1 NADYNGPD
9 AFEFAV
15 TDGQATSAPE
25 TVTIEVLPVNDP
37 PALTPARAPADLIAG
52 IGYPWELNV
61 GVFDPD
67 PGDSHTMLVAWG
79 DGTAEPEGEILN
91 DGTITGP
98 LLDFNAG
105 GEGLVHARH
114 VYSSG
119 GQRSAQTCV
128 TDSAP
133 AQTCTTFSIDVVPMT
148 DLAVFE
154 RGAPRAIPLG
164 QPISYQIGLSNFQ
177 GEGGAG
183 IPATGVTLEVE
194 LDPRLTVLGISGATC
209 VEDGN
214 RRVCAIPDLLP
225 IPRGASNGTPPIDRQ
240 VTINAIVDPGLP
252 LGTRLGTRAR
262 VFADPINRNANV
274 GATFER
280 VLVASGD
287 FVIDPIQADG
297 SAANAGDGFC
307 EDAEGRCTLRAAIEE
322 ANALGGARTIAL
334 PDGLFRLDQGG
345 VSVTG
350 DLTLIGLG
358 VGQSEIV
365 AEGAQRLFEIAP
377 GGRLT
382 LIGFTLSGD
391 DRVEDFGGLIRNDG
405 DLLIEDALLQ
415 NGDAT
420 NGGAIYSTGTLTVR
434 RSTFTNNVASLGGAS
449 GGAIANFGPAVIENS
464 LFLANEASTGG
475 AITSDPGSGATLSL
489 VHVTMTGNRARSIGA
504 ALFDEFSFQPMATLQ
519 NTILAG
525 NTAADPGGG
534 GCLNQLVS
542 AGGNLINDDLEGC
555 PFTPVGGDLVD
566 VDPRLEPAVVLDNGR
581 IVLEPRP
588 DSPAVDALAAPCIAT
603 DLRNLERPQGG
614 PDCDIGAFERG
625 IAAAVG
631 ISPSVVDFGPVTP
644 GQVSDPQS
652 LAIAS
657 TGNLPLNVLSIE
669 QPDAPF
675 MIAGGDCPQPPF
687 ELAAGSSCTVELRFV
702 PVNAVPE
709 VGEVAVAAEL
719 ETTLGAVELWGNV
732 TRPVADFDPGTI
744 DFGELPIGQPP
755 VEQVVTI
762 GNTGDFDLEIDSLSV
777 TGSAAADFELVAG
790 QDGCSGVAVEP
801 GDACGFTVRFTP
813 AAPGVRRAELRLD
826 SNEPDGPRIADLQG
840 TRDVV
845 FFAGFE

>member
-1 NADYNGPD
+1 
-9 AFEFAV
+9 
-15 TDGQATSAPE
+15 
-25 TVTIEVLPVNDP
+25 
-37 PALTPARAPADLIAG
+37 
-52 IGYPWELNV
+52 
-61 GVFDPD
+61 
-67 PGDSHTMLVAWG
+67 MLVAWG

-114 VYSSG
+114 VYDSG
-119 GQRSAQTCV
+119 GQRSIQTCV

-133 AQTCTTFSIDVVPMT
+133 AQTCTTRQIDVVPMT

-154 RGAPRAIPLG
+154 RDAPRAIPLG
-164 QPISYQIGLSNFQ
+164 QPISYEIGLSNFQ

-183 IPATGVTLEVE
+183 IPAIGVTLEVE
-194 LDPRLTVLGISGATC
+194 LDPRLTVLGISGASC

-214 RRVCAIPDLLP
+214 TRVCAIPDLLP
-225 IPRGASNGTPPIDRQ
+225 IPRGQSDGTPPIDRQ
-240 VTINAIVDPGLP
+240 VTINAIADPGLP
-252 LGTRLGTRAR
+252 LGTRLASRAR
-262 VFADPINRNANV
+262 VYADPINRNSNV
-274 GATFER
+274 SATFER
-280 VLVASGD
+280 VLVAAGD
-287 FVIDPIQADG
+287 LTVDPLQED
-297 SAANAGDGFC
+297 SVDVNPGDGFC
-307 EDAEGRCTLRAAIEE
+307 EDDGGRCTLRAAIEE

-345 VSVTG
+345 VPVTG

-382 LIGFTLSGD
+382 LIALTLSGD
-391 DRVEDFGGLIRNDG
+391 DYVNDFAGLIRNEG

-434 RSTFTNNVASLGGAS
+434 RSTFTNNVASQGGAS
-449 GGAIANFGPAVIENS
+449 GGAIANFGAAVIENS
-464 LFLANEASTGG
+464 LFLANEASSGG
-475 AITSDPGSGATLSL
+475 AITSDPGAGATLSL

-534 GCLNQLVS
+534 GCPNQLVS

-625 IAAAVG
+625 IAAEVTVSPAVVNFG
-631 ISPSVVDFGPVTP
+631 IVAP
-644 GQVSDPQS
+644 GQVSDPQALVIS
-652 LAIAS
+652 S

-675 MIAGGDCPQPPF
+675 TRAGGDCPLPPF
-687 ELAAGSSCTVELRFV
+687 ELLPGSACTVVLQFLPAAAG
-702 PVNAVPE
+702 
-709 VGEVAVAAEL
+709 
-719 ETTLGAVELWGNV
+719 
-732 TRPVADFDPGTI
+732 
-744 DFGELPIGQPP
+744 
-755 VEQVVTI
+755 
-762 GNTGDFDLEIDSLSV
+762 
-777 TGSAAADFELVAG
+777 
-790 QDGCSGVAVEP
+790 
-801 GDACGFTVRFTP
+801 VRLAT
-813 AAPGVRRAELRLD
+813 LRLD
-826 SNEPDGPRIADLQG
+826 SNESGGPRLIELRGRTPGGDAL
-840 TRDVV
+840 
-845 FFAGFE
+845 FFDSFEHRP